1 MAITLKPFRQYDE
14 HDVINM
20 FAFDVDAPTDGTGT
34 SPANGIQARAGSIVS
49 LTSGGW
55 KAGEDV
61 HDLSASQPNAAVNNN
76 GYSGTLS
83 LRYNLLAEVDLFPGA
98 TDDGLTVPRPLGMLL
113 HDVRTL
119 DENGEDL
126 RYNPRKADEMQVV
139 VPGQAVPLVTRGLF
153 LFHDTA
159 DAGDLSNA
167 TAGERVTATAGG
179 LVSVAGDAGDYV
191 IGKALG
197 DWDSTTNTV
206 LVLLDI

>member
-20 FAFDVDAPTDGTGT
+20 FAYDVDATVTAGVQALAGT
-34 SPANGIQARAGSIVS
+34 IVG

-55 KAGEDV
+55 KAGEDI
-61 HDLSASQPNAAVNNN
+61 HDLSATQPNAAVNNN
-76 GYSGTLS
+76 SYGNTLS
-83 LRYNLLAEVDLFPGA
+83 LRYNLLAEVVAYGGV
-98 TDDGLTVPRPLGMLL
+98 TDDGLTAVQPLGMLL

-139 VPGQAVPLVTRGLF
+139 VPGQAVPIVTRGMF
-153 LFHDTA
+153 LLHDS
-159 DAGDLSNA
+159 DNSGDLSSV
-167 TAGERVTATAGG
+167 TAGERLTATAAG
-179 LVSVAGDAGDYV
+179 LWSDAGDVADVV

-197 DWDSTTNTV
+197 DWDSASNTV
-206 LVLLDI
+206 LVKLEL